1 MIEMTIDSIRVSLMN
16 YQHVV
21 ILREKES
28 DRYLPIWIGPAEAD
42 AISIKLQNV
51 DLARP
56 MTHDLLKNAIFALES
71 TSGTVVSKIV
81 VNDLRSDTFYAQI
94 IFESTEGPVP
104 VNVKFL
110 PEGSSRR
117 GHDQGAWISLTW
129 QGRERKIKI
138 TNEWQEAGEKFIEAV
153 NNDGLMFELHF
164 DKATEQWLL
173 TKIKLDSR
181 PSDAIAL
188 AVRVTVPIYVEES
201 VLDKAGIILDRE
213 TGKPMPIDRSAN
225 KSGGKGKV
233 NEQELKKLS
242 AFYDFI
248 NTLDRIQ
255 SGEHLLHQRSG
266 FVNRRIHFPVTGN
279 HRHTHVNTSTTRTR
293 SP

>member
-21 ILREKES
+21 ILREKAS

-51 DLARP
+51 DLTRP

-71 TSGTVVSKIV
+71 TSGTVVSKVV

-94 IFESTEGPVP
+94 IFESTDGPKQ
-104 VNVKFL
+104 VKVKL
-110 PEGSSRR
+110 PSESSSRK
-117 GHDQGAWISLTW
+117 GYDNNSWISIIW
-129 QGRERKIKI
+129 QGKEHKLKTI
-138 TNEWQEAGEKFIEAV
+138 NEWQESGDRFIEAV
-153 NNDGLMFELHF
+153 NDDGLMFVLRF
-164 DKATEQWLL
+164 DKSAEQWLL

-188 AVRVTVPIYVEES
+188 AVRVTVPIYVDEA
-201 VLDKAGIILDRE
+201 VLDKAGIILDKE
-213 TGKPMPIDRSAN
+213 TGKPIPID
-225 KSGGKGKV
+225 KSSDKPGSKGKV
-233 NEQELKKLS
+233 DEQELKKLS

-248 NTLDRIQ
+248 NTLNLDDIGKHK
-255 SGEHLLHQRSG
+255 S
-266 FVNRRIHFPVTGN
+266 
-279 HRHTHVNTSTTRTR
+279 
-293 SP
+293 

>member
-21 ILREKES
+21 ILREKAS

-71 TSGTVVSKIV
+71 TSGTIVSKIV

-94 IFESTEGPVP
+94 IFESTDGPKQ
-104 VNVKFL
+104 VNVKF
-110 PEGSSRR
+110 PSDSSSRK
-117 GHDQGAWISLTW
+117 GHDNGSRISVIW
-129 QGRERKIKI
+129 QGKEHKLKVV
-138 TNEWQEAGEKFIEAV
+138 NEWEESGDKFIEAT
-153 NNDGLMFELHF
+153 NDDSLMFVLRL
-164 DKATEQWLL
+164 DKTNEQWLL

-188 AVRVTVPIYVEES
+188 AVRATVPIYVDEA
-201 VLDKAGIILDRE
+201 VLDKAGIILDKE
-213 TGKPMPIDRSAN
+213 TGKPMPIDKSAD
-225 KSGGKGKV
+225 KPGSKGKV
-233 NEQELKKLS
+233 DEQELKKLS
-242 AFYDFI
+242 AFNDFI
-248 NTLDRIQ
+248 NTLNLDDIGKHK
-255 SGEHLLHQRSG
+255 S
-266 FVNRRIHFPVTGN
+266 
-279 HRHTHVNTSTTRTR
+279 
-293 SP
+293 

>member
-21 ILREKES
+21 ILREKAS

-71 TSGTVVSKIV
+71 TSGTVVSKII

-94 IFESTEGPVP
+94 IFESTEGPKP
-104 VNVKFL
+104 VSVKF
-110 PEGSSRR
+110 PHDSSSHRGYDNGS
-117 GHDQGAWISLTW
+117 WISVTW
-129 QGRERKIKI
+129 QKKEHKLKII
-138 TNEWQEAGEKFIEAV
+138 NEWQESDNRFIEAM
-153 NNDGLMFELHF
+153 NDDGLMFELSLE
-164 DKATEQWLL
+164 KKTEQWLL

-188 AVRVTVPIYVEES
+188 AVRVAVPIYVDEA

-213 TGKPMPIDRSAN
+213 TGKPISIDKGAD
-225 KSGGKGKV
+225 KSGGKDKV
-233 NEQELKKLS
+233 DEQELKKLS

-248 NTLDRIQ
+248 NTLDLDDIGKHK
-255 SGEHLLHQRSG
+255 S
-266 FVNRRIHFPVTGN
+266 
-279 HRHTHVNTSTTRTR
+279 
-293 SP
+293 

>member
-21 ILREKES
+21 ILKEKES

-56 MTHDLLKNAIFALES
+56 MTHDLLKNTIFALES
-71 TSGTVVSKIV
+71 TSGTMVSRIL
-81 VNDLRSDTFYAQI
+81 VNDLRADTFYAQI
-94 IFESTEGPVP
+94 VFEFAEGSIPVTLRP
-104 VNVKFL
+104 L
-110 PEGSSRR
+110 PEESSRR
-117 GHDQGAWISLTW
+117 KFDQGTWISLIW
-129 QGRERKIKI
+129 QGKEYKVRIA
-138 TNEWQEAGEKFIEAV
+138 NEWQESGQRWLEAV
-153 NNDGLMFELHF
+153 NNDGLMFELRF
-164 DKATEQWLL
+164 DKKTEQWLL

-201 VLDKAGIILDRE
+201 VLDKAGILLDRE
-213 TGKPMPIDRSAN
+213 TGKPIPIDKSAD
-225 KSGGKGKV
+225 KSGSKGKV
-233 NEQELKKLS
+233 DEQELKKLS

-248 NTLDRIQ
+248 NTLDLDDLGKHK
-255 SGEHLLHQRSG
+255 S
-266 FVNRRIHFPVTGN
+266 
-279 HRHTHVNTSTTRTR
+279 
-293 SP
+293 